1 MSGWESA
8 VRAAWELQEAHPD
21 WTVRPARRRD
31 GPGLEAVCEG
41 RAAMIGPVA
50 EVRAELSREERSSAA

>member
-31 GPGLEAVCEG
+31 GPGLEAVSER
-41 RAAMIGPVA
+41 RAAIGAVA
-50 EVRAELSREERSSAA
+50 EVRAMLDQERRSGVP